1 MTTSI
6 SNHNK
11 LAVYSSQL
19 GQISK
24 KNTEE
29 AKASIVNSIN
39 NASNSPVEKPQVEA
53 AKQGKAHYSDIKG
66 LHQEINSLKVLVKSF
81 ENNLKSN
88 KPSYTH
94 EKTLPLAELRKKIDG
109 IIESTGKLAL
119 QIAGN
124 ETKAQSSKSEKLR
137 SEISNMKE
145 LDNSISNIENKD
157 KLLQKTS
164 DNTQK
169 SQTMSYDSK
178 RAQKQVGRYQ
188 D

>member
-1 MTTSI
+1 MTNSI

-11 LAVYSSQL
+11 LAVYNTQL
-19 GQISK
+19 GQVSK

-29 AKASIVNSIN
+29 TKASILNSIN
-39 NASNSPVEKPQVEA
+39 KASNSPVEKPQVEA

-124 ETKAQSSKSEKLR
+124 ETKAQSSKAEKIR
-137 SEISNMKE
+137 SEISDIDK
-145 LDNSISNIENKD
+145 LGKSIANIEKQDGQIQNY
-157 KLLQKTS
+157 S
-164 DNTQK
+164 D
-169 SQTMSYDSK
+169 
-178 RAQKQVGRYQ
+178 RAQTNQTQQKASKDAKKAAY
-188 D
+188 DPNY

>member
-39 NASNSPVEKPQVEA
+39 NASNSPIEKPQVEA
-53 AKQGKAHYSDIKG
+53 AKQGKAHYSDISNLHKNINELKELVANYKFNQSYKG
-66 LHQEINSLKVLVKSF
+66 PSFNHKPTTSL
-81 ENNLKSN
+81 
-88 KPSYTH
+88 
-94 EKTLPLAELRKKIDG
+94 ADLRQKIDDLV
-109 IIESTGKLAL
+109 INTGNYAL
-119 QIAGN
+119 RIAGN
-124 ETKAQSSKSEKLR
+124 ETKAQLSKAEKLR
-137 SEISNMKE
+137 SEINEIKK
-145 LDNSISNIENKD
+145 LNNSVSEVEDINAY
-157 KLLQKTS
+157 QKYQS
-164 DNTQK
+164 DNYHQSKTQ
-169 SQTMSYDSK
+169 SYDSK
-178 RAQKQVGRYQ
+178 RAQQNEGRYQ